1 MVSLDKCNGSCNN
14 AVDDISGK
22 VGVPSI
28 TKNVN
33 VKVLNM
39 ITRINEAKTLIKH
52 FLCDC
57 KSKFDSTACSIDIN
71 QTLNNET
78 CYYECKNY

>member
-1 MVSLDKCNGSCNN
+1 
-14 AVDDISGK
+14 
-22 VGVPSI
+22 
-28 TKNVN
+28 
-33 VKVLNM
+33 M